1 MTDSQPSVGARPYVS
16 RNPATG
22 AVLQEWSPLPDA
34 DAIAALE
41 QAHAGFLEW
50 RRVPIES
57 RVQIFDRIADLINER
72 SRELAHQVTTEMG
85 KPVAHSYSE
94 VARVASI
101 FRYYARHAAELLA
114 DEEVELPNFT
124 SGVIRR
130 EPIGVV
136 LGIEPWNGP
145 LYQAARAAAPNLM
158 LGNSVLLKPSEITPN
173 STMMLDAIFRDAGL
187 PDNVYRTT
195 LLSVDQVSLLIADPR
210 VRAVTLTGS
219 DRAGSAVAAQ
229 AGQQIKPVVLEL
241 GGSDPFVVL
250 DSANPIEAARTA
262 VAARLWVCGQV
273 CVSPKRVI
281 VTEGIAGEFI
291 AEYAA
296 QFRAQVVGDPFDP
309 ATTVGPLASRE
320 AVDLLEDQLQDAVR
334 LGATVLVEGG
344 RMPGPGS
351 YFSPAV
357 ITDVTPE
364 MRLYS
369 EEAFGPLGIV
379 FRVPDPDAAVSLAN
393 DSVYGL
399 GGTVMGEPGEAE
411 AVAAELDTG
420 SVGINAWLGAP
431 IEVPFGGTKASG
443 FGRELGR
450 TGMDQFANLKV
461 YGRA

>member
-1 MTDSQPSVGARPYVS
+1 MTSSPPNVGARPYVS

-22 AVLQEWSPLPDA
+22 EVLKAWTPLSDD
-34 DAIAALE
+34 DAIAAL
-41 QAHAGFLEW
+41 QNAHAAFLEW
-50 RRVPIES
+50 RRVPVEH

-85 KPVAHSYSE
+85 KPVGHALSE
-94 VARVASI
+94 VGRAASI
-101 FRYYARHAAELLA
+101 FKYYARHAAGLLA

-145 LYQAARAAAPNLM
+145 LYQAVRAAAPNLM
-158 LGNSVLLKPSEITPN
+158 LGNTVLLKPSEITPG
-173 STMMLDAIFRDAGL
+173 STMMLDGIFHEAGL
-187 PDNVYRTT
+187 PDNVYRTS
-195 LLSVDQVSLLIADPR
+195 LLSVDQVSSLIADPR

-229 AGQQIKPVVLEL
+229 AGRRIKPVVLEL

-250 DSANPIEAARTA
+250 DSADPIEAARTA
-262 VAARLWVCGQV
+262 ATARMWVCGQT

-281 VTEGIAGEFI
+281 VTEGIADDFI
-291 AEYAA
+291 SEYAA
-296 QFRAQVVGDPFDP
+296 QFRAQLVGDPFDP
-309 ATTVGPLASRE
+309 KTTVGPLSSQE
-320 AVDLLEDQLQDAVR
+320 AVDLLEDQLQDAVK

-344 RMPGPGS
+344 KMPGPGS

-379 FRVPDPDAAVSLAN
+379 FRVPDADAAVVLAN
-393 DSVYGL
+393 DSAYGL
-399 GGTVMGEPGEAE
+399 GATVMGEPAEAE

-420 SVGINAWLGAP
+420 SVGINGWLGAP